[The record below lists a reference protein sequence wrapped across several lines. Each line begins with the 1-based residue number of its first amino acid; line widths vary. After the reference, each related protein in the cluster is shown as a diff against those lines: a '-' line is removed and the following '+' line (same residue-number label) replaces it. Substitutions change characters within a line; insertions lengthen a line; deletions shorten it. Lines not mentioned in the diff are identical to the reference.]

1 MLLYTRID
9 HRIWGEPW
17 FRELPDDSPLLWL
30 WLNHNRYISPCGLWR
45 IDLPRASAE
54 TLLPER
60 DIARWLAAWERLGLL
75 RSDGRFLLLPEYSV
89 QQCVTPRLLEQAQR
103 DAVALGPE
111 TPLAME
117 WLASQ
122 RGEAGDALWSSDDSR
137 GRRAS

>member
-1 MLLYTRID
+1 MQRYTRFD
-9 HRIWGEPW
+9 SSLWDQPW

-30 WLNHNRYISPCGLWR
+30 WLNHNRAISPCGLWCA
-45 IDLPRASAE
+45 DLRAASQA

-75 RSDGRFLLLPEYSV
+75 RRDGQFVLLPDYSRE
-89 QQCVTPRLLEQAQR
+89 QCVTPRLQRSALR
-103 DAVALGPE
+103 DAIVLAPR

-117 WLASQ
+117 WLKEQ
-122 RGEAGDALWSSDDSR
+122 RGQTVDEAGTDAHGW